1 MERKTVL
8 VTGANRGIG
17 KEIARQLATLDWKVI
32 VAARNESQA
41 KEVAATLGNHALGI
55 PLDVTNS
62 ESIQHA
68 CREVSQAVST
78 LDLLVNNAG
87 IIGNHPMRSFD
98 MNEIESVM
106 DTNFFGAIR
115 MVKHFMP
122 LLSKSDDPRIINVSS
137 GMGELASLEEGGYA
151 GYRLSKTALNAF
163 TILLSAE
170 VRSGMKVFAICPG
183 WVKTDMGGSS
193 APRPVAK
200 GAETAVWL
208 ATDRKPQSGKFYRD
222 KKVIPW

>member
-1 MERKTVL
+1 ML

-17 KEIARQLATLDWKVI
+17 KEVAAQLAKMDWLVI

-55 PLDVTNS
+55 PLDVTSS

-68 CREVSQAVST
+68 YREVSQSVST
-78 LDLLVNNAG
+78 LDVLINNAG

-106 DTNFFGAIR
+106 NTNFFGAIR

-151 GYRLSKTALNAF
+151 AYRLSKTALNAF

-170 VRSGMKVFAICPG
+170 VGSGMKVFAMCPG
-183 WVKTDMGGSS
+183 WVKTDMGGRS

-208 ATDRKPQSGKFYRD
+208 ATEPKPQSGKFYRD
-222 KKVIPW
+222 KKVISW